1 MAAPVYALPLDLLR
15 IGGGT
20 VLFVYFCH
28 AWKQTRDFSA
38 PDGLIDHRLCA
49 RLFPPTRWS
58 LFQPGMPGWAP
69 RAAFACACLASL
81 AVVAGFH
88 PRAAAAF
95 LFVVAASTYRW
106 NVLVAYLDDCLVH
119 VLCLWLA
126 LLPVGTT
133 LAAPDLF
140 SGGPAPGTADG
151 LAATVAGDAPR
162 AFMANMALVY
172 VVAGLYKFASPMW
185 RGGSA
190 MHAALK
196 MPVARFPGFWT
207 LRHRGLLRATTWAAL
222 VLEPLF
228 ALVFVL
234 PAGSALKGFLAAGA
248 VIFHGGIAAT
258 LKIPYANAAMLAAL
272 PLAFGPE
279 IMQGGLGLPAPD
291 AGTSSGG
298 ATAEGVAGFALVGA
312 LAVMFAWEAARN
324 RMKLGRP
331 WSGGRWANPV
341 RSLLWRAG
349 VFQSYRLFDW
359 VDDRNYHVRYEVRRL
374 DSGRAGADR
383 PGGGP
388 PDAGGTAQRTGSGR
402 VGLHATGG
410 VAVAHRRRPDDD
422 PGDLFPRSMRHL
434 LLQSY
439 LIGNVWLQMNPE
451 VLEQVRGSLLA
462 RHARRFAR
470 RHPDA
475 GVVEAFA
482 VVQRVTPDNLDLTR
496 GERRFLMRFECRR
509 GRAVMLDCKAK
520 DPCAAS

>member
-28 AWKQTRDFSA
+28 AWRQASDFSA

-140 SGGPAPGTADG
+140 SGGSAHGTGG

-234 PAGSALKGFLAAGA
+234 PAGSALKGLLAAGA

-341 RSLLWRAG
+341 RSLLWWAG

-374 DSGRAGADR
+374 DSE
-383 PGGGP
+383 
-388 PDAGGTAQRTGSGR
+388 R
-402 VGLHATGG
+402 VGTG
-410 VAVAHRRRPDDD
+410 D

-509 GRAVMLDCKAK
+509 GRAVMLDGGAK
-520 DPCAAS
+520 ERCAAS

>member
-28 AWKQTRDFSA
+28 AWRQARDFSA
-38 PDGLIDHRLCA
+38 PGGLIDHRLCA

-88 PRAAAAF
+88 PRAAAAL

-133 LAAPDLF
+133 LAAADLLA
-140 SGGPAPGTADG
+140 GGPAEG

-207 LRHRGLLRATTWAAL
+207 LRHRGLLRAATWAAL

-234 PAGSALKGFLAAGA
+234 PAGSALKWFLGAGA
-248 VIFHGGIAAT
+248 VVFHGGIATT

-272 PLAFGPE
+272 PAAFGPE
-279 IMQGGLGLPAPD
+279 IMQGGLGLEAPD
-291 AGTSSGG
+291 AGAASGG

-312 LAVMFAWEAARN
+312 LAVMFAWEAART
-324 RMKLGRP
+324 RTRLGKP

-349 VFQSYRLFDW
+349 IFQSYRLFDW
-359 VDDRNYHVRYEVRRL
+359 VDDRNYHVRYDVRRL
-374 DSGRAGADR
+374 DSGHAGGGTSAGA
-383 PGGGP
+383 P
-388 PDAGGTAQRTGSGR
+388 PDAAKRRAPGTGSGR
-402 VGLHATGG
+402 A
-410 VAVAHRRRPDDD
+410 RDDA
-422 PGDLFPRSMRHL
+422 GDLFPRSMRHL

-451 VLEQVRGSLLA
+451 ALGRIRASLQV

-470 RHPDA
+470 RHPNA

-482 VVQRVTPDNLDLTR
+482 VVQRVTPDNLDLAR
-496 GERRFLMRFECRR
+496 GKRRFLMRFECRG
-509 GRAVMLDCKAK
+509 GRAFVLDREAK
-520 DPCAAS
+520 DPCAGS

>member
-1 MAAPVYALPLDLLR
+1 MDFLTAPVHALPLDLFR

-20 VLFVYFCH
+20 TLFVYFCH
-28 AWKQTRDFSA
+28 AWRQAGDFSA
-38 PDGLIDHRLCA
+38 PGGLIDHRLCA

-58 LFQPGMPGWAP
+58 LFQPGMSGRAV

-81 AVVAGFH
+81 AVVAGFQ

-95 LFVVAASTYRW
+95 LFLVAASTYRR
-106 NVLVAYLDDCLVH
+106 NVLVAYLDDALVH
-119 VLCLWLA
+119 ILCLWLA
-126 LLPVGTT
+126 LLPVGAT
-133 LAAPDLF
+133 LTAADLLALA
-140 SGGPAPGTADG
+140 GGPADDDAGR
-151 LAATVAGDAPR
+151 LAATVPGDATR

-185 RGGSA
+185 RDGSA
-190 MHAALK
+190 VHAALK

-207 LRHRGLLRATTWAAL
+207 LRHRRALRATTWAAL
-222 VLEPLF
+222 ALEPLF

-234 PAGSALKGFLAAGA
+234 PAGSALKGFLTACA
-248 VIFHGGIAAT
+248 VVFHVGIAAT

-279 IMQGGLGLPAPD
+279 IAQGWLGLPAPAPGAE
-291 AGTSSGG
+291 AGASSASGG
-298 ATAEGVAGFALVGA
+298 ATAAGVAGFALVAA
-312 LAVMFAWEAARN
+312 LAVMFAWEAVRTGM
-324 RMKLGRP
+324 RLGKP

-349 VFQSYRLFDW
+349 IFQSYRLFDW
-359 VDDRNYHVRYEVRRL
+359 VDDRNYHVRYEVRR
-374 DSGRAGADR
+374 
-383 PGGGP
+383 
-388 PDAGGTAQRTGSGR
+388 TGSGD
-402 VGLHATGG
+402 VEA
-410 VAVAHRRRPDDD
+410 D

-439 LIGNVWLQMNPE
+439 LVGNVWLQMEPE
-451 VLEQVRGSLLA
+451 VLEVVRRSLLS
-462 RHARRFAR
+462 RHARRYAR

-482 VVQRVTPDNLDLTR
+482 VVQRVTSDNLDLKQ

-509 GRAVMLDCKAK
+509 GRAAVLDFGTAN
-520 DPCAAS
+520 PCAES

>member
-15 IGGGT
+15 IGGGA

-28 AWKQTRDFSA
+28 AWRQASDFSA

-69 RAAFACACLASL
+69 RAAFGCACLASL

-133 LAAPDLF
+133 LAAADLF
-140 SGGPAPGTADG
+140 SGGPAQGTDGLTATVADG
-151 LAATVAGDAPR
+151 LAATVAGDVPR

-234 PAGSALKGFLAAGA
+234 PAGSALKAFLAAGA

-279 IMQGGLGLPAPD
+279 IMQGWLGLPAPD
-291 AGTSSGG
+291 GGAISGG

-324 RMKLGRP
+324 RMKLGKP

-341 RSLLWRAG
+341 RSLLWWAG

-374 DSGRAGADR
+374 
-383 PGGGP
+383 
-388 PDAGGTAQRTGSGR
+388 
-402 VGLHATGG
+402 G
-410 VAVAHRRRPDDD
+410 VAERPAGD

-462 RHARRFAR
+462 RHAQRFAR
-470 RHPDA
+470 RHPNA

-509 GRAVMLDCKAK
+509 GRAVMLDGKAK